1 MRDHKTI
8 SIADQIFEQLENDIL
23 TGKYAKGEVLS
34 ELNLSSMLG
43 VSRTPIR
50 EALKRLEQENII
62 ADTGKGITV
71 IGISYQ
77 DMLDMYDMRIH
88 IEGLAAARAA
98 EMISEDALKEM
109 ADVLDMQKYYIEKQE
124 TSGVDVSEKIKD
136 ADSRFHEVL
145 YDNCGS
151 SAFRDTLIHIHKKI
165 IKYRK
170 ASVSKASRARV
181 SYEEHLGIYNALCER
196 DAEKCRTITE
206 DHVRSARNRV
216 KEMGDF

>member
-8 SIADQIFEQLENDIL
+8 SIADQIFEQLEYDIL
-23 TGKYAKGEVLS
+23 TGKYQKGEILS
-34 ELNLSSMLG
+34 ELHLSTELG

-77 DMLDMYDMRIH
+77 DMLDMYDMRVC

-98 EMISEDALKEM
+98 QTVTDEVLHEM

-124 TSGVDVSEKIKD
+124 NSGVDVSDKIKD
-136 ADSRFHEVL
+136 ADSKFHEVL
-145 YDNCGS
+145 YNNCGS

-170 ASVSKASRARV
+170 ASVSKSSRARE
-181 SYEEHLGIYNALCER
+181 SYEEHMGIYNALCAH
-196 DAEKCRTITE
+196 DAEKCRQITE
-206 DHVRSARNRV
+206 AHVLSAKNRV